1 MRAHEVMTGD
11 LVTIPPETPLDAIAR
26 LFAERGISGAPVVDA
41 EGKLLGLVTESDLMR
56 RIAAPE
62 DRPRGWLR
70 DAFTPAGRQA
80 ADYAR
85 LHGRTARDVMTTALV
100 TAEENTPI
108 AEIAKVMEERG
119 IRRVPVL
126 REGKLAGIVAR
137 ADLIRALMAPDA
149 TVPEAASDE
158 RIRRAVLAAMRGQP
172 WVDAFFVFPDV
183 RDGVVSF
190 HGYCRNEAVQRAL
203 KVLAEQVPGVRGV
216 EVLVERTQLP
226 LAIP

>member
-1 MRAHEVMTGD
+1 MRAHEVMTSD

-41 EGKLLGLVTESDLMR
+41 DGKLLGLVTESDLMR

-70 DAFTPAGRQA
+70 DAFAPAGRQA

-85 LHGRTARDVMTTALV
+85 LHGRVARDVMTTALV
-100 TAEENTPI
+100 TAEADTPI

-126 REGKLAGIVAR
+126 REGKLAGLVAR
-137 ADLIRALMAPDA
+137 ADLIRALA
-149 TVPEAASDE
+149 TPNATGPEAASDE
-158 RIRRAVLAAMRGQP
+158 RIRRAVLKAMRGQP
-172 WVDAFFVFPDV
+172 WVDAFFIFPDV

-190 HGYCRNEAVQRAL
+190 HGYYRDEAVQRAL
-203 KVLAEQVPGVRGV
+203 KVLAEQIPGVREV
-216 EVLVERTQLP
+216 EVLVERTPLP